1 MNSPDA
7 SPCGICNFR
16 VNASKYEGSGAGLWS
31 GCGLS
36 LCIARDKAML
46 SPSYIFIRRKSMSA
60 SFEDLALSR
69 ELLDAVKDLGFEEP
83 SPIQILAIPSLLAG
97 RDALGQAQT
106 GTGKTAA
113 FGLPILE
120 KTSAGK
126 GVQALVLCPTR
137 ELAIQVAEEL
147 NRLAARKRDIAI
159 LPIYGGQFIERQIRA
174 LGKGAQVVVGTPGRV
189 IDHLQ
194 RGTLRLDGLACIVLD
209 EADEMLDM
217 GFRED
222 IEAILEQTPAG
233 CQRVLFSATMP
244 TPILELSKRFLREPE
259 MLTIAHKMLTIPAIE
274 QTYYEVRPYQ
284 KMDALCRVLDSQGF
298 RKALVFCS
306 TKRSVDEVSTHL
318 QQRGYQADGLH
329 GNLAQPQRDR
339 VMQRFRAEGID
350 ILVATDVAARGIDV
364 DDVDAVINYDMPH
377 DVEKYVHR
385 IGRTG
390 RAGRV
395 GSAFT
400 FVTLREH
407 YKLRDIIRCTKARIT
422 QGRLPTLR
430 DVDNIRT
437 SRLLEEVRQTV
448 EAGTLDRWLLLVEE
462 FLAEQFP
469 EGEITGRDMSA
480 ALLKLLM
487 QRDFGKQDSA
497 DAPDVFAEE
506 ARRPPRESAR
516 NHAAKGRPEPRAREQ
531 RNAAPMTKLRL
542 SVGHANKVSPRELVG
557 AITGECGISSR
568 HIGAIGIRKQFSVVE
583 VAEDLAEDVLA
594 VFNRGVF
601 ICGMRVTAQVDDGG
615 AESPYPRKARSFGAR
630 RPHSGAY
637 AKKPRGSTTSRREG

>member
-1 MNSPDA
+1 
-7 SPCGICNFR
+7 
-16 VNASKYEGSGAGLWS
+16 
-31 GCGLS
+31 
-36 LCIARDKAML
+36 
-46 SPSYIFIRRKSMSA
+46 MSV
-60 SFEDLALSR
+60 SFEDLCLSR
-69 ELLDAVKDLGFEEP
+69 ELLDAVKDMGFEEP
-83 SPIQILAIPSLLAG
+83 SPIQILAVPPLLAG

-113 FGLPILE
+113 FGLPVLE
-120 KTSAGK
+120 KVIAGQ

-147 NRLAARKRDIAI
+147 NRLAARKRGVVI

-174 LGKGAQVVVGTPGRV
+174 LDKGAQVVVGTPGRV
-189 IDHLQ
+189 MDHLR
-194 RGTLRLDGLACIVLD
+194 RGTLRPDGLTCLVLD

-222 IEAILEQTPAG
+222 IEAILEQCPAD

-244 TPILELSKRFLREPE
+244 APILELAKRFLREPE
-259 MLTIAHKMLTIPAIE
+259 MLSIARKMLTVPAIE

-306 TKRSVDEVSTHL
+306 TKRGVDEVCIHL

-329 GNLAQPQRDR
+329 GDLAQPQRDR
-339 VMQRFRAEGID
+339 VMQRFRAEGVD

-390 RAGRV
+390 RAGRP

-407 YKLRDIIRCTKARIT
+407 YKLRDIIRCTRAHIK

-437 SRLLEEVRQTV
+437 TRLLDEVRRTV
-448 EAGTLDRWLLLVEE
+448 EEGSLDRWLLLVED
-462 FLAEQFP
+462 FLAERFQ
-469 EGEITGRDMSA
+469 EGGVTGRDMSV

-497 DAPDVFAEE
+497 DAPDVFAVE
-506 ARRPPRESAR
+506 ARRPAAAQEGGLSRGGQGAAGRRRERR
-516 NHAAKGRPEPRAREQ
+516 ND
-531 RNAAPMTKLRL
+531 APMRALRL
-542 SVGHANKVSPRELVG
+542 SVGHAHKVSPRELVG
-557 AITGECGISSR
+557 AIAGECGISSR
-568 HIGAIGIRKQFSVVE
+568 HIGAIDIRKQFSVVE
-583 VAEDLAEDVLA
+583 VAEELAEDVLA
-594 VFNRGVF
+594 VFSRGVF
-601 ICGMRVTAQVDDGG
+601 ICGVRVSAQPDEGG
-615 AESPYPRKARSFGAR
+615 AEGHFPRKAGKFGPR
-630 RPHSGAY
+630 RPRSGFY
-637 AKKPRGSTTSRREG
+637 AKKTRGSAAGRREEEPSAGRDRPRS

>member
-1 MNSPDA
+1 MT
-7 SPCGICNFR
+7 
-16 VNASKYEGSGAGLWS
+16 
-31 GCGLS
+31 
-36 LCIARDKAML
+36 
-46 SPSYIFIRRKSMSA
+46 A
-60 SFEDLALSR
+60 SFEDLGLSQD
-69 ELLDAVKDLGFEEP
+69 LLQAVKDLGFEEP
-83 SPIQILAIPSLLAG
+83 SPIQVLAIPSLLAG
-97 RDALGQAQT
+97 RDAVGQAQT

-120 KTSAGK
+120 KIVSGK

-147 NRLAARKRDIAI
+147 SKLAARKRGITV

-174 LGKGAQVVVGTPGRV
+174 LDKGAHVVVGTPGRI

-194 RGTLRLDGLACIVLD
+194 RGTLRLDETSVAVLD

-222 IEAILEQTPAG
+222 IEVILEQTPAA
-233 CQRVLFSATMP
+233 CQRILFSATMP
-244 TPILELSKRFLREPE
+244 PPIRELSKRFLREPE
-259 MLTIAHKMLTIPAIE
+259 MLTITHKMLTIPAIE
-274 QTYYEVRPYQ
+274 QVYYEVRPYQ

-306 TKRSVDEVSTHL
+306 TKRSVDEVSIHL
-318 QQRGYQADGLH
+318 QQRGYQSDALH
-329 GNLAQPQRDR
+329 GDLAQPQRDR
-339 VMQRFRAEGID
+339 VMQRFRTEGIE
-350 ILVATDVAARGIDV
+350 ILVATDVAARGLDV

-400 FVTLREH
+400 FVTVREH
-407 YKLRDIIRCTKARIT
+407 YKLRDIIRYTKARIT

-437 SRLLEEVRQTV
+437 SRLLEEVRSTV
-448 EAGTLDRWLLLVEE
+448 EAGTLDRWLTLVEE

-487 QRDFGKQDSA
+487 QRDFGNQDKASER
-497 DAPDVFAEE
+497 DVFAEE
-506 ARRPPRESAR
+506 GRRPGSEGFASQGQDTRGKAGSPSRR
-516 NHAAKGRPEPRAREQ
+516 Q
-531 RNAAPMTKLRL
+531 RNTTPMSTLQVN
-542 SVGHANKVSPRELVG
+542 VGHMHKASPRELVG
-557 AITGECGISSR
+557 AITGECGLSSR
-568 HIGAIGIRKQFSVVE
+568 DIGAISIRKHFSLVE
-583 VAEDLAEDVLA
+583 VTTELADDVLA
-594 VFNRGVF
+594 VLNRGVF
-601 ICGMRVTAQVDDGG
+601 ICGMRVVAKMDDN
-615 AESPYPRKARSFGAR
+615 AASQYPRKTFTPGSR
-630 RPHSGAY
+630 RQHPVKYG
-637 AKKPRGSTTSRREG
+637 KKPRGAPGDREALA